1 MKFPITRESLRTFDP
16 AKEKKDK
23 DDIAIQNHINL
34 LVQGIGH
41 SIENTM
47 SWTMPKAGG
56 VVIPKSLITNAKR
69 AHEAMMN
76 DKRFIW
82 DGVRNIKSAGSSVI
96 DVNESILIPLLVQ
109 KLKENFIGCDITV
122 DPLRTYIIIDWS

>member
-16 AKEKKDK
+16 AKVKKDK

-34 LVQGIGH
+34 LVQGIAY

-82 DGVRNIKSAGSSVI
+82 DGVRNIKSYGSSAI

>member
-1 MKFPITRESLRTFDP
+1 
-16 AKEKKDK
+16 
-23 DDIAIQNHINL
+23 
-34 LVQGIGH
+34 
-41 SIENTM
+41 
-47 SWTMPKAGG
+47 MPKAGG
-56 VVIPKSLITNAKR
+56 MAIPKSLITNAKR
-69 AHEAMMN
+69 AHEAIMN

-82 DGVRNIKSAGSSVI
+82 DGVRNIKSSGSSVI